1 MEARAAVL
9 LEEGADPQVTD
20 VQIRPPVDDE
30 VLVRVEAVGICHTD
44 VSLAARW
51 PARRLPMVPFI
62 PRLAGLWRA
71 GDLPLEKL
79 VSRFALDDFGK
90 AWTAAKTGQ
99 AVKPVVIMPG

>member
-44 VSLAARW
+44 VSLSARW
-51 PARRLPMVPFI
+51 PARRLPMVFGHEGAGTV
-62 PRLAGLWRA
+62 LAVG
-71 GDLPLEKL
+71 P
-79 VSRFALDDFGK
+79 
-90 AWTAAKTGQ
+90 Q
-99 AVKPVVIMPG
+99 AVAREGQQVVLTFASCGRCSNCAVD